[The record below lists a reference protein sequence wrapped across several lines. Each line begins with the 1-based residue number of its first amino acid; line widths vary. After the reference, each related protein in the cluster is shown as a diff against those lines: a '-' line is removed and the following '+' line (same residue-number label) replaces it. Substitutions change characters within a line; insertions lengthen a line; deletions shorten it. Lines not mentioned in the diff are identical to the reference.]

1 MGVDI
6 YTLRKSKP
14 VNTQM
19 GKVYRY
25 EHKTRMAKND
35 YWCDK
40 RNEIID
46 AYEEQA
52 ERMSRI
58 KKRFGVLEDCLV
70 CIGDHEGAV
79 VYRQEVACPIWY
91 DCNRLTGTPVGVLR
105 KAKRGWTIA
114 DVQSERHKVERWFT
128 SFVIQHGVSTDL
140 DEGPRRTLSE
150 RMNDVKPGMVEAF
163 NQLYEAFK
171 ESERRDKD
179 KSSGEWW
186 KHFENGFHSIRP
198 SLHLITE
205 LEGDGAVWR

>member
-14 VNTQM
+14 INTQM

-25 EHKTRMAKND
+25 EHKTRMAKHD

-79 VYRQEVACPIWY
+79 VYRQEVVCPIWY

-114 DVQSERHKVERWFT
+114 DIESERSKVARWFT
-128 SFVIQHGVSTDL
+128 LFVSRHGVLVADSEGEHSTFSECL
-140 DEGPRRTLSE
+140 D
-150 RMNDVKPGMVEAF
+150 DVKPGINDAF
-163 NQLYEAFK
+163 GQLYSRYK
-171 ESERRDKD
+171 ELERQKEIHPDYFRRCKKGFDTV
-179 KSSGEWW
+179 SS
-186 KHFENGFHSIRP
+186 
-198 SLHLITE
+198 SLFLITE
-205 LEGDGAVWR
+205 LEGNDAAWR